1 MSKTIRIILT
11 VAGALIGIAIIVV
24 AGIFVAR
31 AGFHFFGSGVFGRAR
46 SLSPGFPGV
55 GRTPF
60 GYEMGPGMMGAYT
73 PYGWLGLLF
82 NLAIL
87 AALGL
92 GIVLLVV
99 WLVRRASPG
108 SSNPSIASVQSNLH
122 QTPREILQIRYARGE
137 ISREEYQQMLE
148 DLS

>member
-1 MSKTIRIILT
+1 MSKTVRTILT
-11 VAGALIGIAIIVV
+11 VAGVLIGIAVIVL
-24 AGIFVAR
+24 AGIFIAG
-31 AGFHFFGSGVFGRAR
+31 AGFHFLGNATLGRAR
-46 SLSPGFPGV
+46 SFSPGFPGT

-60 GYEMGPGMMGAYT
+60 GYEMGPGMMGVYT

-82 NLAIL
+82 NLAVL

-92 GIVLLVV
+92 GVVLLVV

-108 SSNPSIASVQSNLH
+108 STNPSIASMQNSSP
-122 QTPREILQIRYARGE
+122 QTPREILQVRYARGE
-137 ISREEYQQMLE
+137 ITREEYHQMLE

>member
-11 VAGALIGIAIIVV
+11 VVGALIGIAIIVV
-24 AGIFVAR
+24 AGIFVAQ
-31 AGFHFFGSGVFGRAR
+31 AGFHFLGNGVLGRAR
-46 SLSPGFPGV
+46 SLSPGFPGT

-60 GYEMGPGMMGAYT
+60 GYEMGPGMMGVYT
-73 PYGWLGLLF
+73 PFGWLGLLF

-92 GIVLLVV
+92 GVVLLVV

-108 SSNPSIASVQSNLH
+108 SSNPSIASMQSSSP
-122 QTPREILQIRYARGE
+122 QTPREILQVRYARGE
-137 ISREEYQQMLE
+137 ITREEYQQMLE
-148 DLS
+148 DLN